1 MRHSL
6 FYVIP
11 LTILPLIVFNIAA
24 FSWGY
29 GVWDRQFLALTMV
42 SGQRWVMSIGDL
54 MVLGGIVCLFFEV
67 LRSTSASSRA
77 IVNHT
82 LSTLVFVI
90 YLIEFIVVD
99 RTAHSVFFIL
109 MLIALFDTI
118 SGFWITVKT
127 ARRDFDVVHP
137 QEQHL

>member
-1 MRHSL
+1 MRHSW

-11 LTILPLIVFNIAA
+11 LTVLPLIVFNIVA
-24 FSWGY
+24 FASGY
-29 GVWDRQFLALTMV
+29 DVWSNQVLSLTMV
-42 SGQRWVMSIGDL
+42 SGQRWVMSLGDL
-54 MVLGGIVCLFFEV
+54 MIIGGIVCLFFEV

-99 RTAHSVFFIL
+99 VTAHSVFFIL
-109 MLIALFDTI
+109 MAIALFDTI

-137 QEQHL
+137 QQQGF